1 MFQVSNKHSDN
12 QIKTD
17 HTHQYGIV
25 NHTDSPKKKN
35 KYFILQ
41 KIYGIICMQ
50 VYFFQNN
57 NLLCSLLYCD
67 LN

>member
-25 NHTDSPKKKN
+25 NHTDSPKKKTSILFYK
-35 KYFILQ
+35 KYMALYVCKSISF
-41 KIYGIICMQ
+41 KTTICY
-50 VYFFQNN
+50 VVCYTVI
-57 NLLCSLLYCD
+57 
-67 LN
+67 

>member
-25 NHTDSPKKKN
+25 NHTDSPKKK
-35 KYFILQ
+35 KQVFYFTKNIWH
-41 KIYGIICMQ
+41 YM
-50 VYFFQNN
+50 YA
-57 NLLCSLLYCD
+57 SLFLSKQQFAM
-67 LN
+67 